1 MFVEDATMAAG
12 RNIVV
17 ERVNRS
23 RLRAGNRVM
32 ISGRGSEGG
41 SMVGGQVWALR
52 RIDLSTA
59 GSPEGALTSLAV
71 GTNMAVGVQAENL
84 DRM

>member
-52 RIDLSTA
+52 RIDLIRA
-59 GSPEGALTSLAV
+59 GSHKGALTSLAV